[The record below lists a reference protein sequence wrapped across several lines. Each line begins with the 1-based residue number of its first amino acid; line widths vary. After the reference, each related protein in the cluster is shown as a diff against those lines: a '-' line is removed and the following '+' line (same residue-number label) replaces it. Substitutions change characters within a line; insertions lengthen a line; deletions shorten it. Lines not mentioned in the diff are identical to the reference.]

1 MKYIKNNLDYAVAFT
16 VTKDSREKK
25 FVFDCFRQYSDTGNV
40 VTTGVTDIEEADY
53 NFLYKECMQ
62 FKKFIDK
69 GFLSITNES
78 GALGVANKMDALEKE
93 NAKLRAELEA
103 KTKEASTA
111 TSEEMDAVKAENE
124 SLKAQLEA
132 LAGKKG
138 KGKGAE
144 TEAPEEDKGAK
155 TEAPAEDKEP
165 EDF

>member
-40 VTTGVTDIEEADY
+40 VTTGVTDIEEVDY
-53 NFLYKECMQ
+53 NFLYKECKQ

-69 GFLSITNES
+69 GFLSMTNES

-124 SLKAQLEA
+124 DLKAQLEA

-138 KGKGAE
+138 KGKGAKAE
-144 TEAPEEDKGAK
+144 AKEEAEAPV
-155 TEAPAEDKEP
+155 EDKET

>member
-1 MKYIKNNLDYAVAFT
+1 MKYVKNNLDYAVAFT
-16 VTKDSREKK
+16 VVKDGREKK
-25 FVFDCFRQYSDTGNV
+25 FVFDCYRAYIDTGNV

-53 NFLYKECMQ
+53 NFLYENCKQ
-62 FKKFIDK
+62 FKQFIDK
-69 GFLSITNES
+69 GFLSITKES

-124 SLKAQLEA
+124 NLKAQLEA

-138 KGKGAE
+138 KGKGAKP
-144 TEAPEEDKGAK
+144 AEENDGFKE
-155 TEAPAEDKEP
+155 EAPAEEKET